1 MAEYPI
7 FEQVNNN
14 AGTTNKP
21 VVGSTVIASAATI
34 APTYRVTH
42 ISGVAAVSTI
52 TPPWTPDFGG
62 TLVFIADGAFSW
74 GTGGNIQVAGSTS
87 IGQMVFATYDPINA
101 KWYLANS
108 GTVNGAGSGGGT
120 LFSVRTRTTTAN
132 VNLGATLLP
141 AVSGLK
147 YRLTEAVMISIGG
160 AAATATTVDIKGTQS
175 AASVKLVAAAVA
187 TLTQD
192 AIVKM
197 TTANTLAAGASYVQN
212 DVNTAI
218 TIGSTT
224 NNLATSTNIDTILT
238 FALEP

>member
-7 FEQVNNN
+7 WEQVNNN
-14 AGTTNKP
+14 AGTTAKP
-21 VVGSTVIASAATI
+21 VVGSAVIASAATI
-34 APTYRVTH
+34 APTFRVTH
-42 ISGVAAVSTI
+42 VSGVAAISTI
-52 TPPWTPDFGG
+52 TLPWSDFGG

-87 IGQMVFATYDPINA
+87 VGQMVFATYDPVNA
-101 KWYLANS
+101 KWYLANG
-108 GTVNGAGSGGGT
+108 GTVNGGGSGGGT

-141 AVSGLK
+141 AVAGLK